1 MNNGTIMQLMEYA
14 DSLSRLK
21 TLAIVYSAAKQ
32 DAAYIAVREEEIS
45 EKSQPLQVTIY
56 QEVFDTCYAYS
67 VTGTPDIETF
77 IRNTAAHFV
86 STYGRDKCKVVT
98 ILLHVER
105 ASLIVYGF
113 PRDIA
118 GIGYSVFKKDRH
130 GVISALN
137 TRLGKNK
144 RAELQYLHVVI
155 WSVVSSGSGTSF
167 EGT

>member
-1 MNNGTIMQLMEYA
+1 MNNATIMQLMEYA

-21 TLAIVYSAAKQ
+21 TLAIVYSTTKQ
-32 DAAYIAVREEEIS
+32 DVAYIAVREEQIS

-56 QEVFDTCYAYS
+56 QEMFDTCYAYP

-77 IRNTAAHFV
+77 IRNTASHFV
-86 STYGRDKCKVVT
+86 NTYKHEKCKSVT

-105 ASLIVYGF
+105 ASLIVYAF
-113 PRDIA
+113 PRDVA
-118 GIGYSVFKKDRH
+118 CIGYSVFKKDRH

-137 TRLGKNK
+137 TRIGKNK
-144 RAELQYLHVVI
+144 RAELQYLHMVI

>member
-14 DSLSRLK
+14 DSLSRLR
-21 TLAIVYSAAKQ
+21 TLAIVYSTTKQ
-32 DAAYIAVREEEIS
+32 DVAYIAVREGDIS

-67 VTGTPDIETF
+67 VAGTPDIETF

-86 STYGRDKCKVVT
+86 STYGSNGCNEVT
-98 ILLHVER
+98 ILLHIER

-118 GIGYSVFKKDRH
+118 RIGYSAFKKDRH
-130 GVISALN
+130 GVIAALN

-155 WSVVSSGSGTSF
+155 WSVVSSRS
-167 EGT
+167 